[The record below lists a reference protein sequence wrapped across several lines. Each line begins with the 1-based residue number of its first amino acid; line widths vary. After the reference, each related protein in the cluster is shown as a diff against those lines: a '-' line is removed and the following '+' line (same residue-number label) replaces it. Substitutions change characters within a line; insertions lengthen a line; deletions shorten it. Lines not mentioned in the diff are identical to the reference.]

1 MTNPTDHENDRPRWW
16 LDLDDGE
23 QLLVL
28 DVPDGGWETYDPR
41 ESVVLKMP
49 ALRAY
54 DLSRVLDL
62 YSRLMALFYES
73 GQVSATEHALSSA
86 LRDAGRTLEGRDRD
100 EPRPEPH
107 RVTSAARLR
116 AMAVLQANRPWLD
129 HRSLIGVVD
138 AAARWV
144 DEQEDD
150 LAQGVLDAAGGDEAG
165 LQAWLILLG
174 RDQPPAGGSEQ
185 SEGLSS

>member
-23 QLLVL
+23 QLLVM

-41 ESVVLKMP
+41 GSVVLKMP

-100 EPRPEPH
+100 AHRPEPH

-116 AMAVLQANRPWLD
+116 AMAVLQANRPVAGSPIPDWCG
-129 HRSLIGVVD
+129 RRGGPVD
-138 AAARWV
+138 RR
-144 DEQEDD
+144 
-150 LAQGVLDAAGGDEAG
+150 AGGRPG
-165 LQAWLILLG
+165 
-174 RDQPPAGGSEQ
+174 AGGA
-185 SEGLSS
+185 GRGRR